1 MGRNSTDSLRR
12 VGLGNESPPGPP
24 SNKDNSNNMSGERPN
39 IFFTQII
46 FLLHNKYNQY
56 SKDEFKKAI
65 VASMH
70 LVESSPPHIP
80 AYRSVLAPPAKCK
93 LERHGQRGRRDKA
106 EQRGRYP
113 LRNMR
118 AKTNNDVRACPLG
131 GNGAGPHPQ
140 RTRNPPPHCVLQ

>member
-1 MGRNSTDSLRR
+1 M
-12 VGLGNESPPGPP
+12 
-24 SNKDNSNNMSGERPN
+24 
-39 IFFTQII
+39 I
-46 FLLHNKYNQY
+46 QY
-56 SKDEFKKAI
+56 SKDEFKVAI

-70 LVESSPPHIP
+70 LVEGGPPHIP
-80 AYRSVLAPPAKCK
+80 ACRSVLAPPARCK

-131 GNGAGPHPQ
+131 GNGAGPHPR
-140 RTRNPPPHCVLQ
+140 RTRQSTSTLRATIASTLLAWKLMGLPSGGRYLFQSIFFLCQIGHEKTSCLEFVCHISLG